1 MSVSYN
7 QSQKQR
13 YRITLDIEVYDDFNP
28 HQIDF
33 EELFGM
39 EGTERVVDSY
49 VEDLSKPISWWF
61 FGNKVFL
68 SKQFLYISDTARL
81 GGSQIGADTLY
92 WIHRRGITL
101 NPPLTLSTGQ
111 LWTPPTLKFSAICS
125 PMLSGMLSVPPWKIS
140 RIMVTKRR
148 QSLMRLMQKS
158 SASFVTLSDTNLG

>member
-49 VEDLSKPISWWF
+49 VEDLS
-61 FGNKVFL
+61 V
-68 SKQFLYISDTARL
+68 
-81 GGSQIGADTLY
+81 
-92 WIHRRGITL
+92 
-101 NPPLTLSTGQ
+101 LSTVI
-111 LWTPPTLKFSAICS
+111 F
-125 PMLSGMLSVPPWKIS
+125 
-140 RIMVTKRR
+140 RR
-148 QSLMRLMQKS
+148 
-158 SASFVTLSDTNLG
+158 